1 MSQPSVTHALANS
14 MGLHQLNRAVLQT
27 SPLAQGMRPASWETS
42 PRDNTAYSPL
52 SAEKSSGV
60 VCGID
65 YEPSPRTSRSASPT
79 SSTTSPSTSQL
90 PPPVP
95 VQLPVR
101 SPSKQAP
108 KSRSGSFVML
118 EPLPEFL

>member
-1 MSQPSVTHALANS
+1 LYKSEADALRTVMSQPSVTHALANS

-42 PRDNTAYSPL
+42 PRDNTADSPL

-60 VCGID
+60 VCG
-65 YEPSPRTSRSASPT
+65 
-79 SSTTSPSTSQL
+79 STTSPSTSQL

>member
-1 MSQPSVTHALANS
+1 MYKSEADALRTVMSQPSVTHALANS

-42 PRDNTAYSPL
+42 QRDNTADSPL

-60 VCGID
+60 VYGI
-65 YEPSPRTSRSASPT
+65 E
-79 SSTTSPSTSQL
+79 

-108 KSRSGSFVML
+108 GQAPKSRSGSFVIL